1 MAHGPDAFSSPA
13 APARA
18 QVMRVVIRRRNRSTC
33 ILMEKVRQ
41 ISVSEAKERFV
52 AVAWKGI
59 AAGKVLNNHSSEGA
73 KFIGFYGDSSLH
85 HGFAYI

>member
-1 MAHGPDAFSSPA
+1 
-13 APARA
+13 
-18 QVMRVVIRRRNRSTC
+18 
-33 ILMEKVRQ
+33 MEKVRQ